1 MGLSSS
7 QARLLSLTGR
17 MHDIE
22 YKAQHLEAQKLQMA
36 NESAHVYKEYE
47 NALNKTKIQVKQ
59 LASDGATSY
68 IDATYNS
75 MKSLGYTMK
84 FQDDYKPIISTATES
99 NFKVAGNN
107 RDYFIALESGRVTTT
122 NTKVNGVTEIYTA
135 DQLKNMSSSGNY
147 RLMSDIDMTG
157 INWTSKSFSGNLDG
171 NGHTIRGL
179 NKALFSTMSGTVS
192 NLNINGDVTSRG
204 ILTNILDNGTVENVT
219 ISGSINTT
227 SDGVGSLAGFIQ
239 GNSTINNCTSS
250 ANVSSTGA
258 WVGGLIG
265 QVDDKGVLTATNCNA
280 TGNVTGLGN
289 VGGFIGGADWG
300 GTCNI
305 SNSSASGNVY
315 GTLNTTTGTTCVAGG
330 FIGGA
335 YGGEISNCESRG
347 NVSAEGHVI
356 GGFVGNAGADLGANT
371 QLTIQNCNSYGN
383 VVGNVSNN
391 MLYKQDRGYI
401 DAGGFASAVNGGII
415 KDCNA
420 FGTTS
425 SGNPAQKTTTFASSN
440 MSGTNN
446 IGKIINGYAAPN
458 PPQTFT
464 SNDDSPTKL
473 VEVSEAT
480 TPNNNVITV
489 TPPTVKTTE
498 TVNDT
503 TGAGKTFDEIN
514 KYGGYII
521 EGTAD
526 DPVGRYGDDSNWFT
540 TMVNEGLLFLFKNDN
555 EGNEYQVN
563 VATDTSLQEVT
574 DDVDLKKAE
583 AKYEADMRKINAKD
597 KKFDTDL
604 ASLESERNAIN
615 TEMDTLKSVAKDNV
629 DRTFKLFS

>member
-7 QARLLSLTGR
+7 QARLLSLTSR

-36 NESAHVYKEYE
+36 NESAHVYKEYDD
-47 NALNKTKIQVKQ
+47 ALSKTKIQVKQ
-59 LASDGATSY
+59 LASDGSTTY

-84 FQDDYKPIISTATES
+84 FQDDYKPIISVATEN

-239 GNSTINNCTSS
+239 GNSTVNNCSSS
-250 ANVSSTGA
+250 ANVTSSNV

-265 QVDDKGVLTATNCNA
+265 QVRKGSTLTATNCNA
-280 TGNVTGLGN
+280 TGNVTGLAT
-289 VGGFIGGADWG
+289 VGGFIAGVTYGGNCD
-300 GTCNI
+300 I
-305 SNSSASGNVY
+305 SNCSASGNVY
-315 GTLNTTTGTTCVAGG
+315 ATINTSTDSTSSAGG
-330 FIGGA
+330 FIGGG
-335 YGGEISNCESRG
+335 YGGVISNCESKG

-356 GGFVGNAGADLGANT
+356 GGFVGNAGADAGSNS

-383 VVGNVSNN
+383 VIGNLNNN
-391 MLYKQDRGYI
+391 MIHDQEKNYVL
-401 DAGGFASAVNGGII
+401 AGGFASAVNGGTI

-425 SGNPAQKTTTFASSN
+425 SGDPTKKTTTFASHN
-440 MSGTNN
+440 MSSIDN

-464 SNDDSPTKL
+464 SNDNAPTKL

-526 DPVGRYGDDSNWFT
+526 DPVGKYGDDSNWFT

-574 DDVDLKKAE
+574 NDIDLKKAE

-597 KKFDTDL
+597 KKFDTDI
-604 ASLESERNAIN
+604 ASLESERNAIS
-615 TEMDTLKSVAKDNV
+615 TEMDTLKSVAKDNI

>member
-7 QARLLSLTGR
+7 QARLLSLTSR

-36 NESAHVYKEYE
+36 NESAHVYKEYDD
-47 NALNKTKIQVKQ
+47 ALNKTKIQVKQ
-59 LASDGATSY
+59 LASDGSTTY

-84 FQDDYKPIISTATES
+84 FQDDYKPIISAATES

-192 NLNINGDVTSRG
+192 NLNINGDVTSQG
-204 ILTNILDNGTVENVT
+204 ILAITINSGTVENVT
-219 ISGSINTT
+219 VSGS
-227 SDGVGSLAGFIQ
+227 V
-239 GNSTINNCTSS
+239 NSTGWGAGGIAGLVRGTSNVTNCSSS
-250 ANVSSTGA
+250 ANVKTTAGYGGSLIGYIEGSTTVDNCSSSGNVEGLCLSGGLVGSLNSSTGS
-258 WVGGLIG
+258 I
-265 QVDDKGVLTATNCNA
+265 TNCKA
-280 TGNVTGLGN
+280 TGNVYVTQN
-289 VGGFIGGADWG
+289 TTNKHGAD
-300 GTCNI
+300 
-305 SNSSASGNVY
+305 SS
-315 GTLNTTTGTTCVAGG
+315 AGG
-330 FIGGA
+330 FIGSVEEGKV
-335 YGGEISNCESRG
+335 SNCEAYGTVTSES
-347 NVSAEGHVI
+347 NTI
-356 GGFVGNAGADLGANT
+356 GGFIGNASYNS
-371 QLTIQNCNSYGN
+371 TIENCNAYGN
-383 VVGNVSNN
+383 VIANVNGN
-391 MLYKQDRGYI
+391 MLLNSEANAKI
-401 DAGGFASAVNGGII
+401 NAGGFASAVNGGTITN
-415 KDCNA
+415 CNA
-420 FGTTS
+420 YGTTS
-425 SGNPAQKTTTFASSN
+425 SGIPTQTTTSFASSDMDKN
-440 MSGTNN
+440 T
-446 IGKIINGYAAPN
+446 GKIINCWAQDTTKPFVKNETSFAECNQPAP
-458 PPQTFT
+458 
-464 SNDDSPTKL
+464 
-473 VEVSEAT
+473 A
-480 TPNNNVITV
+480 PNNNVITV

-574 DDVDLKKAE
+574 NDVDLKKAE

-597 KKFDTDL
+597 KKFDTDI
-604 ASLESERNAIN
+604 ASLESERNAIS
-615 TEMDTLKSVAKDNV
+615 TEMDTLKSVAKDNI

>member
-59 LASDGATSY
+59 LASDGSTTY

-84 FQDDYKPIISTATES
+84 FQDDYKPIISAATES

-157 INWTSKSFSGNLDG
+157 TNWTSKTFSGNLDG

-192 NLNINGDVTSRG
+192 NLNINGDVTSQS
-204 ILTNILDNGTVENVT
+204 ILANVINNGTVENVT
-219 ISGSINTT
+219 ISGSVNSTSSQVGALAGVTNGNTT
-227 SDGVGSLAGFIQ
+227 IK
-239 GNSTINNCTSS
+239 NCSSS
-250 ANVSSTGA
+250 ASVTSTGSF
-258 WVGGLIG
+258 VGGLIG
-265 QVDDKGVLTATNCNA
+265 TVQNGKLTASNCSA
-280 TGNVTGLGN
+280 TGNVTGKTEL
-289 VGGFIGGADWG
+289 GGFIGGTYWAN
-300 GTCNI
+300 GTLDI
-305 SNSSASGNVY
+305 STCSASGNVY
-315 GTLNTTTGTTCVAGG
+315 GTSTDNSVAGG

-335 YGGEISNCESRG
+335 NAGTITNCEARG
-347 NVSAEGHVI
+347 NVYSESDII
-356 GGFVGNAGADLGANT
+356 GGFVGNAAAYPAKGT
-371 QLTIQNCNSYGN
+371 HLTISNSNAYGN
-383 VVGNVSNN
+383 VTANINGNMTKAATKAYYNT
-391 MLYKQDRGYI
+391 
-401 DAGGFASAVNGGII
+401 GGFASAVNGGTIEN
-415 KDCNA
+415 CNA

-425 SGNPAQKTTTFASSN
+425 SPDGKTNYGFATRN
-440 MSGTNN
+440 MGGTEYDGM
-446 IGKIINGYAAPN
+446 GKIINGYTAD
-458 PPQTFT
+458 T
-464 SNDDSPTKL
+464 SKNFIGSTA
-473 VEVSEAT
+473 EMESVSEAT

-489 TPPTVKTTE
+489 TPPTIQTTE

-503 TGAGKTFDEIN
+503 TGAGKTFDDIN
-514 KYGGYII
+514 KYGGYIL
-521 EGTAD
+521 EGTAK
-526 DPVGRYGDDSNWFT
+526 DPVGKYGDDSNWFT

-574 DDVDLKKAE
+574 DDIDLKKAE

-604 ASLESERNAIN
+604 AALESERNAIS

>member
-7 QARLLSLTGR
+7 QARLLSLTSR

-36 NESAHVYKEYE
+36 NESAHVYKEYDD
-47 NALNKTKIQVKQ
+47 ALNKTKIQVKQ
-59 LASDGATSY
+59 LASDGSTTY

-84 FQDDYKPIISTATES
+84 FQDDYKPIISVATES

-239 GNSTINNCTSS
+239 GNSTVNNCSSS
-250 ANVSSTGA
+250 ANVTSSNV

-265 QVDDKGVLTATNCNA
+265 QVRKGSTLTATNCNA
-280 TGNVTGLGN
+280 TGNVTGLAT
-289 VGGFIGGADWG
+289 VGGFIAGVTYGGNCD
-300 GTCNI
+300 I
-305 SNSSASGNVY
+305 SNCSASGNVY
-315 GTLNTTTGTTCVAGG
+315 ATINTSTDSTSSAGG
-330 FIGGA
+330 FIGGG
-335 YGGEISNCESRG
+335 YGGVISNCESKG

-356 GGFVGNAGADLGANT
+356 GGFVGNAGADAGSNS

-383 VVGNVSNN
+383 VIGNLNNN
-391 MLYKQDRGYI
+391 MIHDQEKNYVL
-401 DAGGFASAVNGGII
+401 AGGFASAVNGGTI

-425 SGNPAQKTTTFASSN
+425 SGDPTKKTTTFASHN
-440 MSGTNN
+440 MSSIDN

-464 SNDDSPTKL
+464 SNDNAPTKL

-574 DDVDLKKAE
+574 NDIDLKKAE

-597 KKFDTDL
+597 KKFDTDI
-604 ASLESERNAIN
+604 ASLESERNAIS
-615 TEMDTLKSVAKDNV
+615 TEMDTLKSVAKDNI

>member
-59 LASDGATSY
+59 LASDGSTTY

-84 FQDDYKPIISTATES
+84 FQDDYKPIISAATES
-99 NFKVAGNN
+99 NLKVAGNN

-157 INWTSKSFSGNLDG
+157 INWTSKTFSGNLDG

-192 NLNINGDVTSRG
+192 NLNINGDVTSRS

-227 SDGVGSLAGFIQ
+227 SDGVGSLAGLIQ
-239 GNSTINNCTSS
+239 GNSTVNNCSSS
-250 ANVSSTGA
+250 ANVTSSNV

-265 QVDDKGVLTATNCNA
+265 QVRNGSTLTATNCNA
-280 TGNVTGLGN
+280 TGNVTGLAN
-289 VGGFIGGADWG
+289 VGGFIAGVTYGGNCD
-300 GTCNI
+300 I
-305 SNSSASGNVY
+305 SNCSASGNVY
-315 GTLNTTTGTTCVAGG
+315 ATINTSTDSTSSTGG
-330 FIGGA
+330 FIGGG
-335 YGGEISNCESRG
+335 YGGVISNCESKG

-356 GGFVGNAGADLGANT
+356 GGFVGNAGADAGSNS

-383 VVGNVSNN
+383 VIGNINNN
-391 MLYKQDRGYI
+391 MIHEQEKNYVL
-401 DAGGFASAVNGGII
+401 AGGFASAVNGGTI

-425 SGNPAQKTTTFASSN
+425 SGDPTKKTTTFASHN
-440 MSGTNN
+440 MSGIDN

-464 SNDDSPTKL
+464 SNDNAPTKL

-503 TGAGKTFDEIN
+503 TGAGKTFDDIN
-514 KYGGYII
+514 KYGGYIL
-521 EGTAD
+521 EGTAN
-526 DPVGRYGDDSNWFT
+526 DPVGKYGDDSNWFT
-540 TMVNEGLLFLFKNDN
+540 TMVNEGLLFLLKNDN

-574 DDVDLKKAE
+574 DDIDLKKAE

-597 KKFDTDL
+597 KKFDTDI
-604 ASLESERNAIN
+604 AALESERNAIS

>member
-59 LASDGATSY
+59 MSADGSSSY

-75 MKSLGYTMK
+75 MRLLGYTMK
-84 FQDDYKPIISTATES
+84 FQDDYKPIISTATEA
-99 NFKVAGNN
+99 NFKAAAGN
-107 RDYFIALESGRVTTT
+107 RSYFIAMEAGRVTST
-122 NTKVNGVTEIYTA
+122 NRNVGGVTEIYSA
-135 DQLKNMSSSGNY
+135 DQLKNMSSTGKY
-147 RLMSDIDMTG
+147 RLMADIDMTG
-157 INWTSKSFSGNLDG
+157 TTWTSKNFSGTLDG
-171 NGHTIRGL
+171 NGYTIKGL
-179 NKALFSTMSGTVS
+179 DKALFSTMSGTVS
-192 NLNINGDVTSRG
+192 NLNINGDVASQG
-204 ILTNILDNGTVENVT
+204 ILANTIKNGKVENVSV
-219 ISGSINTT
+219 SGSVNST
-227 SDGVGSLAGFIQ
+227 SDNVGALAGTIQ
-239 GNSTINNCTSS
+239 GTTTVNNCSSS
-250 ANVSSTGA
+250 ASISSTGA

-280 TGNVTGLGN
+280 SGSVTGLGN
-289 VGGFIGGADWG
+289 VGGFIGGATWG

-315 GTLNTTTGTTCVAGG
+315 GTLNTAKSTTCVAGG

-356 GGFVGNAGADLGANT
+356 GGFVGNAGVDTGANL
-371 QLTIQNCNSYGN
+371 QLIIKNCNSYGN

-391 MLYKQDRGYI
+391 MLYKQDRSYI

-440 MSGTNN
+440 MSGFDNL
-446 IGKIINGYAAPN
+446 GKIINGYAAPN
-458 PPQTFT
+458 PSQTFT
-464 SNDDSPTKL
+464 SNDNSPTKL

-489 TPPTVKTTE
+489 TPPSITTTE
-498 TVNDT
+498 TVADT
-503 TGAGKTFDEIN
+503 TGAGKTFDDIN
-514 KYGGYII
+514 KYGGYIL
-521 EGTAD
+521 EGSNN
-526 DPVGRYGDDSNWFT
+526 DPVGTHGDDSTWFT
-540 TMVNEGLLFLFKNDN
+540 NMVNGGFLSLFKTDSK
-555 EGNEYQVN
+555 GKDYQVN
-563 VATDTSLQEVT
+563 VATDTSLQEVS
-574 DDVDLKKAE
+574 DSLDLKKAE
-583 AKYEADMRKINAKD
+583 AKYEADMRKIDAKD

-604 ASLESERNAIN
+604 AAMEQERNAIK
-615 TEMDTLKSVAKDNV
+615 TEMETLKTVAKDNV
-629 DRTFKLFS
+629 DRTFRLFS

>member
-59 LASDGATSY
+59 LASDGSTTY

-84 FQDDYKPIISTATES
+84 FQDDYKPIISLATES
-99 NFKVAGNN
+99 NLKVAGNN
-107 RDYFIALESGRVTTT
+107 RDYFIALESGRVTST

-192 NLNINGDVTSRG
+192 NLNINGDVTTGKG
-204 ILTNILDNGTVENVT
+204 ILANVINSGTVENVT
-219 ISGSINTT
+219 VSGSINSTLWN
-227 SDGVGSLAGFIQ
+227 VGALAGEVCGSSIV
-239 GNSTINNCTSS
+239 NNCSSS
-250 ANVSSTGA
+250 ATVVSTGGQ
-258 WVGGLIG
+258 VGGLIG
-265 QVDDKGVLTATNCNA
+265 IAEGSSKIDNCSA
-280 TGNVTGLGN
+280 SGNVTGKSA
-289 VGGFIGGADWG
+289 VGGFIGYVNSANVTVTNSLASGDVYATLNETGQWG
-300 GTCNI
+300 GTCSSGGFVGI
-305 SNSSASGNVY
+305 STGTIKSCEARGNV
-315 GTLNTTTGTTCVAGG
+315 TSESEIVGG
-330 FIGGA
+330 FIGHAAGKTCLV
-335 YGGEISNCESRG
+335 ENSN
-347 NVSAEGHVI
+347 A
-356 GGFVGNAGADLGANT
+356 
-371 QLTIQNCNSYGN
+371 YGN
-383 VVGNVSNN
+383 VIGNASGN
-391 MLYKQDRGYI
+391 MLTGNDKSRI
-401 DAGGFASAVNGGII
+401 SVAGFASAVNGGTI
-415 KDCNA
+415 KNCNA

-425 SGNPAQKTTTFASSN
+425 SGNPTQATTTFASGN
-440 MSGTNN
+440 VSGFDN
-446 IGKIINGYAAPN
+446 IGKIINGYAPPN
-458 PPQTFT
+458 PPQTF
-464 SNDDSPTKL
+464 SRDNEILTKM
-473 VEVSEAT
+473 EFVSEAT

>member
-7 QARLLSLTGR
+7 QARLLSLTSR

-36 NESAHVYKEYE
+36 NESAHIYKEYDD
-47 NALNKTKIQVKQ
+47 ALNKTKIQVKQ
-59 LASDGATSY
+59 LASDGSTTY

-239 GNSTINNCTSS
+239 GNSTVNNCSSS
-250 ANVSSTGA
+250 ANVTSSNV

-265 QVDDKGVLTATNCNA
+265 QVRKGSTLTATNCNA
-280 TGNVTGLGN
+280 TGNVTGLAT
-289 VGGFIGGADWG
+289 VGGFIAGVTYGGNCD
-300 GTCNI
+300 I
-305 SNSSASGNVY
+305 SNCSASGNVY
-315 GTLNTTTGTTCVAGG
+315 ATINTSTDSTSSAGG
-330 FIGGA
+330 FIGGG
-335 YGGEISNCESRG
+335 YGGVISNCESKG

-356 GGFVGNAGADLGANT
+356 GGFVGNAGADAGSNS

-383 VVGNVSNN
+383 VIGNLNNN
-391 MLYKQDRGYI
+391 MIHDQEKNYVL
-401 DAGGFASAVNGGII
+401 AGGFASAVNGGTI

-425 SGNPAQKTTTFASSN
+425 SGDPTKKTTTFASHN
-440 MSGTNN
+440 MSSIDN

-464 SNDDSPTKL
+464 SNDNAPTKL

-574 DDVDLKKAE
+574 NDVDLKKAE

-597 KKFDTDL
+597 KKFDTDI
-604 ASLESERNAIN
+604 ASLESERNAIS
-615 TEMDTLKSVAKDNV
+615 TEMDTLKSVAKDNI